1 MKHMLRCKSERILD
15 PIKAVSDHLSER
27 IILESNEESM
37 PYFSHAKPSSQS
49 TSIVKPYKLKQET
62 ESLIK
67 ANETSNM
74 NNNLMFR
81 SMFFMNDEPRHFL
94 APHIPVIPNEAEYFQ
109 RKQNTTTPGGSA
121 TTQTNVA
128 SQTANTGEN
137 STTTPHVQKSSQG
150 KQRPHTCEECGKS
163 FLLKHHLATHIR
175 VHTGER
181 PHVCP
186 ECGKSFALKH
196 CLSTH
201 LLLHS
206 AERPYKCNECN
217 KNFTL
222 KHHLVSHEK
231 MHTRDRPFE
240 CRECGQRFSQKRHLS
255 THMKFHSGERP
266 FSCQVCGET
275 FTREEHLVMHSRFH
289 GGLQPYIC
297 PDCGAGFLR
306 KFQLVEHER
315 QHGRCPDAC
324 PTCGKEF
331 LQKRTLL
338 LHVRSCGMNNNP
350 HNTHNVDPNAAL
362 TKVCK
367 ECGEAFSSAE
377 GLALHMR
384 LHIGDHSFL
393 SDICSLA
400 ASLKQAAGTQTPS
413 IPKKAHS
420 CPDCNRSFTQ
430 KHGLNQHMLRYP
442 NGACKLKPFRCDKC
456 GKSFSQKNH
465 LVLHE
470 RQHMEP
476 SARSELQKHRNNTMR
491 DNSMASIENSQATL
505 MRHLELSSPPPRG
518 PHTMPHPQ
526 KPHLVLHER
535 QMEPAERNEINK
547 VRNNMESMENSQA
560 LMRHLEMSDPARTQ
574 QQHPLSLPG
583 GKGHHVLHERQME
596 TDRNDLNKHR
606 SMEAIDGTQSSLMR
620 HLDHPLAHNQ

>member
-1 MKHMLRCKSERILD
+1 
-15 PIKAVSDHLSER
+15 
-27 IILESNEESM
+27 
-37 PYFSHAKPSSQS
+37 
-49 TSIVKPYKLKQET
+49 
-62 ESLIK
+62 
-67 ANETSNM
+67 
-74 NNNLMFR
+74 MFR

-94 APHIPVIPNEAEYFQ
+94 APHIPPLTNEAEYFQ
-109 RKQNTTTPGGSA
+109 RKVPPSTSGTSQQNVVSSQ
-121 TTQTNVA
+121 TQT
-128 SQTANTGEN
+128 GEPLPPN
-137 STTTPHVQKSSQG
+137 PVTSNKQINPY

-186 ECGKSFALKH
+186 ECGKTFALKH

-217 KNFTL
+217 KSFTL

-240 CRECGQRFSQKRHLS
+240 CRECGQTFSQKRHLS
-255 THMKFHSGERP
+255 THLKFHSGERP
-266 FSCQVCGET
+266 FSCQVCGES
-275 FTREEHLVMHSRFH
+275 FSREEHLVMHSRFH

-315 QHGRCPDAC
+315 EHGRIPDTC

-338 LHVRSCGMNNNP
+338 LHVRTCGLTPTHHGGHAP
-350 HNTHNVDPNAAL
+350 HPHPHQPPDHN
-362 TKVCK
+362 KICK
-367 ECGEAFSSAE
+367 ECGESFASAE

-384 LHIGDHSFL
+384 LHVGDHSFL

-400 ASLKQAAGTQTPS
+400 ASLKQAAGHGLLRQKTHVCS
-413 IPKKAHS
+413 ECGRA
-420 CPDCNRSFTQ
+420 FTQ
-430 KHGLNQHMLRYP
+430 KHGLNQHILRYP

-476 SARSELQKHRNNTMR
+476 SERSELNKQRNPQNTMPP
-491 DNSMASIENSQATL
+491 L
-505 MRHLELSSPPPRG
+505 LGHLELPPP
-518 PHTMPHPQ
+518 
-526 KPHLVLHER
+526 
-535 QMEPAERNEINK
+535 
-547 VRNNMESMENSQA
+547 
-560 LMRHLEMSDPARTQ
+560 
-574 QQHPLSLPG
+574 
-583 GKGHHVLHERQME
+583 
-596 TDRNDLNKHR
+596 
-606 SMEAIDGTQSSLMR
+606 
-620 HLDHPLAHNQ
+620 HPLAQ